1 MLRVVVFDEKG
12 SVMLGRLQDQPP
24 ELMEDLFHEN
34 VLIGKIGLYPPE
46 MMPHPRDELFLKTQK
61 TIFWILAAVM
71 TVMASLIS
79 LGLSWY
85 LLKPVKQLTEGT
97 RAVARRKFDARLE
110 IESRDELGQ
119 LAEDFNQMAETLES
133 FEHQRRQWLSDIS
146 HELGTP
152 L

>member
-1 MLRVVVFDEKG
+1 MVLQGQDFFMLRVVVFDEKG
-12 SVMLGRLQDQPP
+12 SVMLGRLQDHPP

-97 RAVARRKFDARLE
+97 RAVARR
-110 IESRDELGQ
+110 
-119 LAEDFNQMAETLES
+119 
-133 FEHQRRQWLSDIS
+133 
-146 HELGTP
+146 
-152 L
+152 

>member
-1 MLRVVVFDEKG
+1 
-12 SVMLGRLQDQPP
+12 
-24 ELMEDLFHEN
+24 MEDLFHEN

-85 LLKPVKQLTEGT
+85 LLKPLKQLTEGT
-97 RAVARRKFDARLE
+97 QIVL
-110 IESRDELGQ
+110 
-119 LAEDFNQMAETLES
+119 
-133 FEHQRRQWLSDIS
+133 
-146 HELGTP
+146 P
-152 L
+152 